1 MPNAFKVDNITAS
14 LSRKIYAIQDTN
26 LLNASID
33 SVKFYVA
40 SNSLIYANVTGCLK
54 ALLMLPFLVFA
65 VCTAKTLSLLT
76 FFKQNY
82 VCVYS

>member
-1 MPNAFKVDNITAS
+1 MQYK
-14 LSRKIYAIQDTN
+14 TN
-26 LLNASID
+26 LLNASIA

-65 VCTAKTLSLLT
+65 GCTAIT
-76 FFKQNY
+76 
-82 VCVYS
+82 